1 MVLGSGPIVI
11 GQACEFDYS
20 GNQAVRALKEEGYQ
34 VVLVNPNPASFMTTP
49 GLADS
54 VYVDPLEPEF
64 LEAIIRR
71 EAPDALLPTMGGQ
84 TALNVARTLHHQGI
98 LSRYGVELI
107 GAGIDAIEAAEDR
120 LRFKEICQSIG
131 LDVARSAL
139 VSHVSEARDFLTQT
153 RLPLIIRPSY
163 TLGGKGG
170 SIAYTEEELEGLVSR
185 ALEESPIHT
194 ALLEES
200 LLGWQEFELEVMRD
214 SQDNAVVVCSI
225 ENIDP
230 MGVHTGDSITVAPIQ
245 TLPDREYQKMRTDS
259 LEVLRAVGVDCGG
272 SNVQFALDPESRRQV
287 VIEMNPRVSRSSAL
301 ASKATGFPIAR
312 CAARLAVGFSLD
324 EVIND
329 ITGKTVSC
337 FEPALDYCAVKV
349 PRFETDKFQ
358 ERHGSLGTQMKSVGE
373 SLAIGRSFLE
383 ALNKAIRAG
392 EFGFEGL
399 EPLDLVS
406 SAVDAII
413 DSLHPRRIFAIYTEL
428 LEKGA
433 PAIEGLA
440 ARTGYHPWVLEQM
453 ARQAEVER
461 TLEEEGRR
469 LAGASGGAAGT
480 ENPDLLMEAKRLGYS
495 DLRLASLFGVNVR
508 EIEEMRKERKIR
520 RGYHIVDTCAGEFEA
535 ETPYFYSTFGE
546 IDEFAGLGD
555 QSVVIVGSGPNRI
568 GQGLEFDT
576 CCTMASLSFRD
587 RGTPSIMVNSNPETV
602 STDFNV
608 SRRLYLEPVTFEE
621 VQEVLEKEGTKKV
634 VVQLGGQTAL
644 NMAKRLEEQGAEIL
658 GTPLDAILGAE
669 DRSLFTDM
677 VATLGLKQP
686 ANRVAR
692 SVEDAI
698 RSVEEIGFPVLL
710 RPSFVLGGRS
720 MAVVYTR
727 DELTAFLNRGI
738 LVTPESP
745 VLVDQFLEDAFE
757 YDVDALCDGEN
768 VYIAGI
774 LQHIEAAGVHSGDS
788 AAVFPP
794 YKGDAE
800 ALMRIREATA
810 TIARRLGIRGFLNL
824 QFAVKG
830 SDVYVLEVNPRA
842 SRTVPFLAKSSGV
855 DLVNLAVGIW
865 SGESL
870 ADQGVMNE
878 EAPGLPGVC
887 EGRCIFGWAV
897 KEAVFSFDR
906 FTAVDPILGP
916 EMRST
921 GESIGLG
928 KSFGEAFAKATLS
941 AGSTLPTRGSVF
953 VSVHDA
959 DKETILP
966 VVRSL
971 SDMGF
976 HIAATRGTADFLFR
990 NGMFPDVILK
1000 IHEGHPNIVDH
1011 LKEGKVALVIN
1022 TPLGRYTQKDDDYLR
1037 IEAIKAKVPYTTTT
1051 SAAEAALEGIRYFR
1065 NQSADPQVL
1074 PDSLRFGLSNLLS

>member
-20 GNQAVRALKEEGYQ
+20 GNQAIRALKEEGYQ
-34 VVLVNPNPASFMTTP
+34 LILVNPNPASFMTTP

-54 VYVDPLEPEF
+54 VYMDPLEPDF

-84 TALNVARTLHHQGI
+84 TALNVARTLHYQGI

-107 GAGIDAIEAAEDR
+107 GAGIEAIEAAEDR
-120 LRFKEICQSIG
+120 LRFKEICESIG

-139 VSHVSEARDFLTQT
+139 VGHVSEARDFLTQT

-170 SIAYTEEELEGLVSR
+170 SIAYTEEELDGLVSR
-185 ALEESPIHT
+185 ALDESPIHT
-194 ALLEES
+194 ALVEES

-245 TLPDREYQKMRTDS
+245 TLPDREYQKMRSDS

-272 SNVQFALDPESRRQV
+272 SNVQFALDPETRRQV

-406 SAVDAII
+406 SALDGII
-413 DSLHPRRIFAIYTEL
+413 DSLHPRRIFAIYTVL
-428 LEKGA
+428 LERGA
-433 PAIEGLA
+433 EAIEELS
-440 ARTGYHPWVLEQM
+440 ARTAYHPWVLEQM
-453 ARQAEVER
+453 ARQAAVEQML
-461 TLEEEGRR
+461 TVEGRR
-469 LAGASGGAAGT
+469 RSGALGVESR
-480 ENPDLLMEAKRLGYS
+480 DLLMEAKRLGYS
-495 DLRLASLFGVNVR
+495 DRRLAVLFGTDAQRVEAARKSAGVR
-508 EIEEMRKERKIR
+508 RV
-520 RGYHIVDTCAGEFEA
+520 YHIVDTCAGEFEA

-546 IDEFAGLGD
+546 TDERGSLGEE
-555 QSVVIVGSGPNRI
+555 SVVIVGSGPNRI

-576 CCTMASLSFRD
+576 CCTMASLSFRN
-587 RGTPSIMVNSNPETV
+587 RGRPSIMVNSNPETV

-608 SRRLYLEPVTFEE
+608 SRRLYLEPVTYEE
-621 VQEVLEKEGTKKV
+621 VQDVLEKEGTTKV

-644 NMAKRLEEQGAEIL
+644 NMAKQLEEKGAEIL
-658 GTPLDAILGAE
+658 GTPIEAILGAE
-669 DRSLFTDM
+669 DRSLFTET

-698 RSVEEIGFPVLL
+698 PAVEEIGFPVLL

-738 LVTPESP
+738 LITPESP
-745 VLVDQFLEDAFE
+745 LLVDQFLEDAFE

-800 ALMRIREATA
+800 ALTRIREATA

-842 SRTVPFLAKSSGV
+842 SRTVPFLAKASGV
-855 DLVNLAVGIW
+855 DLVNLAVGVW

-870 ADQGVMNE
+870 ADQGVMSE
-878 EAPGLPGVC
+878 EIPGLPGVA

-928 KSFGEAFAKATLS
+928 KSFGEAFAKATLA

-1074 PDSLRFGLSNLLS
+1074 PGTLRFGLS